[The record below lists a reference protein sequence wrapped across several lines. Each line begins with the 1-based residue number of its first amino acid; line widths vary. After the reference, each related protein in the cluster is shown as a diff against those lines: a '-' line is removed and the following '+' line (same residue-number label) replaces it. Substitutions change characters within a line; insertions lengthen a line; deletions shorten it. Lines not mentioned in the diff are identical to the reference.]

1 MGKEE
6 AEAKAVRKMKKD
18 FQRKVDAVV
27 ELALEDKKKKKI
39 DKNKKIF
46 ENLELCKKHNGPL
59 TQSTLHMLDSLSDDQ
74 IMAEAK
80 YLKKTI
86 ALNL

>member
-1 MGKEE
+1 ME
-6 AEAKAVRKMKKD
+6 KD
-18 FQRKVDAVV
+18 FQRKVDAVA
-27 ELALEDKKKKKI
+27 ELALEVKKKKKI

-46 ENLELCKKHNGPL
+46 ENLELCKKHNGPV

-80 YLKKTI
+80 YLIKTI
-86 ALNL
+86 TPNL

>member
-1 MGKEE
+1 MLL
-6 AEAKAVRKMKKD
+6 RSLHLNI
-18 FQRKVDAVV
+18 RR
-27 ELALEDKKKKKI
+27 KKI

-59 TQSTLHMLDSLSDDQ
+59 KRSTLHMLDSLYDDQ

-80 YLKKTI
+80 YLKKNDFWDTTLI
-86 ALNL
+86 TFRLPAIV

>member
-1 MGKEE
+1 MLL
-6 AEAKAVRKMKKD
+6 RSLHLNI
-18 FQRKVDAVV
+18 RR
-27 ELALEDKKKKKI
+27 KKI

-59 TQSTLHMLDSLSDDQ
+59 KRSTLHMLDSLYDDQ

-86 ALNL
+86 APNLRFKRLEGTHLINFSIDQIKQQI